1 MIEKQY
7 NQNLE
12 MLITQIHERVGQPV
26 NRNVTQAMIESFGI
40 REVDVLDDYG
50 YPSINELTI
59 YVHQQLLILCNKQRQ
74 NIEDKPVQNKKL
86 DPFYKKAAVF
96 LRYYFVEM
104 FHISPVFFQV
114 VLIVLFGYSLWTYT
128 GFNQLQASA
137 VIMGVISG
145 FVFSGGFVAVISRQ
159 ISFYWNF
166 NDDVK
171 VYQSTVF
178 FLRKGFSFLVM
189 STLITYLLAYI
200 LGLFP
205 FAMIILIVGY
215 SIMVGSVLLFIA
227 PLYVIKR
234 RRVITL
240 SVYAG
245 TLVSL
250 YLKLN
255 TNLSVYTD
263 HFIGIVV
270 LIILLL
276 IYLLVYFNKR
286 KVLSGLFKQKEMF
299 KPFLFYNNYIYLLY
313 GILFYFFIFLDR
325 LIAWSSPRG
334 IQFSD
339 FILFDK
345 DYEVGM
351 DLALVS
357 YFLMSG
363 IFEYCISTFAKDMD
377 TAQKL
382 ISTEEIKNYGK
393 IFVKNYWKNVLLLVF
408 VACIA
413 GLVQFYLIYSP
424 YGYKYY
430 FEEILSPINIEVCL
444 YGTIGYFFFSW
455 AALNV
460 LYFFTLGRP
469 RLPVYGLVI
478 GLLVNIVTGMVLS
491 HQFSYHY
498 SVFGLLIGSFVF
510 MLITTR
516 SVLAFFKQ
524 IDYFYYAA
532 Y

>member
-1 MIEKQY
+1 MVEQQY

-12 MLITQIHERVGQPV
+12 TLITQIYERVGQPV
-26 NRNVTQAMIESFGI
+26 SGNATQAMIESFGV
-40 REVDVLDDYG
+40 REVDVLEDYG
-50 YPSINELTI
+50 YASIKELTV
-59 YVHQQLLILCNKQRQ
+59 YVHQQLLVLYKLEKENDKQKAA
-74 NIEDKPVQNKKL
+74 ETKEL
-86 DPFYKKAAVF
+86 DSFYKKATVF
-96 LRYYFVEM
+96 IKFYSIEL
-104 FHISPVFFQV
+104 FHLSPVFFQV
-114 VLIVLFGYSLWTYT
+114 VLIILFGYSLWTYT

-137 VIMGVISG
+137 VVLGVVSG

-159 ISFYWNF
+159 VSFYWNF

-178 FLRKGFSFLVM
+178 FLKKGFSFLV
-189 STLITYLLAYI
+189 SATFIILLFAQI
-200 LGLFP
+200 MGLFP
-205 FAMIILIVGY
+205 FEMIMLIMGY
-215 SIMVGSVLLFIA
+215 SLMVGSVLLFIA
-227 PLYVIKR
+227 PLYVLKR
-234 RRVITL
+234 RLVITL

-250 YLKLN
+250 FLKLT
-255 TNLSVYTD
+255 TNWSVYLD
-263 HFIGIVV
+263 HFIGIMV
-270 LIILLL
+270 LILILLV
-276 IYLLVYFNKR
+276 YLLVYFNKR
-286 KVLSGLFKQKEMF
+286 KVLSGLLKQKEMF
-299 KPFLFYNNYIYLLY
+299 KPFLFYNNYIYLIY

-357 YFLMSG
+357 YFMMSA
-363 IFEYCISTFAKDMD
+363 IFEYCISTFATDMD

-382 ISTEEIKNYGK
+382 IDSKQITNYGK
-393 IFVKNYWKNVLLLVF
+393 VFVKNYWKNVLLLFF
-408 VACIA
+408 VAFIA
-413 GLVQFYLIYSP
+413 GLIQFYLIYSP
-424 YGYKYY
+424 NGYKYY
-430 FEEILSPINIEVCL
+430 FHEILSPINIEVCL
-444 YGTIGYFFFSW
+444 YGSIGYFFFSW

-469 RLPVYGLVI
+469 KLPVYGLVI
-478 GLLVNIVTGMVLS
+478 GLLTNIVTGMFFS